1 MEKVK
6 FTTNIDKK
14 LLEKTKIKA
23 IQEGKNVNGIIENL
37 LEEYLKGEKE
47 MTINNVLDNITK
59 LIGSEFDTEEI
70 VIAFEDYSY
79 EGESEIIV
87 SQSNNEGYDYVA
99 YADDVS
105 APQILL
111 KVEGGILTDAWIA

>member
-1 MEKVK
+1 
-6 FTTNIDKK
+6 
-14 LLEKTKIKA
+14 
-23 IQEGKNVNGIIENL
+23 
-37 LEEYLKGEKE
+37 

>member
-1 MEKVK
+1 MKVK